1 MTKRILTIIYV
12 ALTLTFV
19 PALINS
25 ASARIEL
32 TDIES
37 QSIKIEQNGSTLH
50 SYGAMGKTLYIY
62 NLVGMPVYSI
72 KIDSQEKTI
81 DLSNLKKVVH
91 IVKIGNIS
99 KKINLLSR

>member
-1 MTKRILTIIYV
+1 MTKRILTIIYI

-19 PALINS
+19 PAFINS

-32 TDIES
+32 TEIEL
-37 QSIKIEQNGSTLH
+37 QSIRIEQNGSTLH
-50 SYGAMGKTLYIY
+50 VYGAMGKTIYIY
-62 NLVGMPVYSI
+62 NLVGMQVYSV
-72 KIDSQEKTI
+72 KIDSQEKVI

-91 IVKIGNIS
+91 IIKIGNIS

>member
-12 ALTLTFV
+12 ALTLTFI

-50 SYGAMGKTLYIY
+50 INGAMGKTLYIY

>member
-37 QSIKIEQNGSTLH
+37 QTVRIEQNGSTLH
-50 SYGAMGKTLYIY
+50 VYGAMGKTLYIY